1 MINEGKISTHVK
13 SWCLDK
19 MTKEKELHNFFKRS
33 SSREILKLSNKRKLS
48 YVVLQKLKAPC
59 N

>member
-33 SSREILKLSNKRKLS
+33 SSREILKSSNKRKLS
-48 YVVLQKLKAPC
+48 YVVL
-59 N
+59 